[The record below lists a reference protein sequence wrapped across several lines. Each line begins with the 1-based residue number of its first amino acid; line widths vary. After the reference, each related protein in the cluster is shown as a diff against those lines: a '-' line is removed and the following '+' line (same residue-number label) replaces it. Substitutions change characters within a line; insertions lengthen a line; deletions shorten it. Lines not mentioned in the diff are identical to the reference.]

1 MEARDLVMA
10 TVQPLKTA
18 PRVADRLGRTLHDLR
33 ISVIDQCNLRCPYC
47 MPLDRF
53 GEGYKFLNEAELLSF
68 DEIETLARAFVRLGV
83 SKLRITGGEPLLRK
97 NLPDLVRRL
106 HAIDGVEDVALTTN
120 GLLLRRQAA
129 ELRAAGLRRI
139 TVSLDSLDDEISG
152 RMNGRGAPV
161 ANVLD
166 GIAAAEC
173 AGFEGIKV
181 NAVVQRGVNDH
192 TVLDMID
199 RFRGTGVIVR
209 FIEYMDVGT
218 RNHWRLDEVVP
229 SRELRDRIHARWPI
243 HAADPNYR
251 GEVASRYVFDDGR
264 GEVGFISSVTE
275 TFCRDCT
282 RARIAANGM
291 FYTCLFAATGT
302 DLRGPLRAGADD
314 AALDDLLRG
323 VWSAREDRYSELR
336 TLNGPPMGTKVEMY
350 RMGG

>member
-1 MEARDLVMA
+1 
-10 TVQPLKTA
+10 
-18 PRVADRLGRTLHDLR
+18 
-33 ISVIDQCNLRCPYC
+33 VIDQCNLRCTYC

-53 GEGYKFLNEAELLSF
+53 GEGYTFLRESELLSF

-83 SKLRITGGEPLLRK
+83 TKLRITGGEPLLRK
-97 NLPDLVRRL
+97 DLPELVRRL
-106 HAIDGVEDVALTTN
+106 HRVEGVEDIALTTN

-129 ELRAAGLRRI
+129 ALRAAGLTRV
-139 TVSLDSLDDEISG
+139 TVSLDSLDDDVAG

-161 ANVLD
+161 SSVLD
-166 GIAAAEC
+166 GITGAQS
-173 AGFEGIKV
+173 AGFEAIKV

-192 TVLDMID
+192 TVLDTVEH
-199 RFRGTGVIVR
+199 FRGTGIVVR

-218 RNHWRLDEVVP
+218 RNHWRLDEVVS

-243 HAADPNYR
+243 RPVDASYR
-251 GEVASRYVFDDGR
+251 GEVASRYVFEDGQ

-282 RARIAANGM
+282 RARISADGV

-302 DLRGPLRAGADD
+302 DLRGPLRAGAD
-314 AALDDLLRG
+314 APAIERLLRN

-336 TLNGPPMGTKVEMY
+336 ALKGPQLGTKVEMY